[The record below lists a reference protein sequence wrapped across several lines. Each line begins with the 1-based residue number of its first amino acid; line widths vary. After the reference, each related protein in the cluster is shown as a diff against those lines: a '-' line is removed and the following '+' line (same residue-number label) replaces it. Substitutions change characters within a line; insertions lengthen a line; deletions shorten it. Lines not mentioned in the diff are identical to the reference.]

1 VNRKWNW
8 DTAGRACRSLHK
20 DAHLVV
26 INNAEEDREIVKM
39 MNSNDGQGPFYIWHL
54 IVKVVS
60 N

>member
-1 VNRKWNW
+1 VNRAWNW
-8 DTAGRACRSLHK
+8 DTAGRACRSVHK

-26 INNAEEDREIVKM
+26 INNAEEDREIAKM
-39 MNSNDGQGPFYIWHL
+39 MNSTDSQGPFYISYL

>member
-1 VNRKWNW
+1 MDERVDQYIKMLN
-8 DTAGRACRSLHK
+8 
-20 DAHLVV
+20 AHLVV